1 MLSLCDKIKS
11 KLSCLPPKDAQ
22 LCEKFFEKR
31 DFESI
36 LEIAKSDL
44 VMKEKD
50 DANSV
55 HQDKWKDIDTGEMQ
69 ELIADTTEYL
79 SCMGVSCFSN
89 DDEYYD

>member
-1 MLSLCDKIKS
+1 MPSLCDKIKS

-22 LCEKFFEKR
+22 LCEKYFEER

-44 VMKEKD
+44 VMKERD
-50 DANSV
+50 DAKSV
-55 HQDKWKDIDTGEMQ
+55 HQDKWKDIDAGEIQ

-79 SCMGVSCFSN
+79 SCMGVSCFSD

>member
-1 MLSLCDKIKS
+1 MPSLCDKINN

-22 LCEKFFEKR
+22 LCEKYFEKR

-44 VMKEKD
+44 VMKERD
-50 DANSV
+50 DAKSV
-55 HQDKWKDIDTGEMQ
+55 HQDKWKDIDAGEIQ

-79 SCMGVSCFSN
+79 SCMGVSCFSD

>member
-1 MLSLCDKIKS
+1 MPSLCDKIKN

-22 LCEKFFEKR
+22 LCERYFEKR

-44 VMKEKD
+44 VMKERD
-50 DANSV
+50 DAKSV
-55 HQDKWKDIDTGEMQ
+55 HQDKWKDIDAGEIQ

-79 SCMGVSCFSN
+79 SCMGVSCFSD